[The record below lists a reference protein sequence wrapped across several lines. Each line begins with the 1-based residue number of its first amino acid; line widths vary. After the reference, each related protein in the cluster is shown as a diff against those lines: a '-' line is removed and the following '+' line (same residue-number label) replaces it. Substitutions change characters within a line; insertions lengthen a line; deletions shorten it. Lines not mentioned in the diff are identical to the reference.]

1 MLSSAPSTFS
11 AMQSSSGGRVFLD
24 MQARQARF
32 EGSLMTSL
40 AELRAIEEERV
51 AAERAQVIAEAD
63 GKRRAIEEAA
73 ARTKADAEAK
83 LAAERAEQIRI
94 AKEREDA
101 ERAARMHVEAA
112 EAAERARL
120 AAALEAERTAQE
132 LELKRQEVAKKRP
145 TWMIAVTMGAVL
157 AAGALTWFGIDR
169 YNQSEISRKEKDD
182 ALEAKR
188 KAQQEIEDSRARLVA
203 MESDLAALDKR
214 VGSAIDQV
222 VAATSAAERKTAKE
236 NLDRLRREEQELRRK
251 QQAEADRLAKI
262 KRNEKVIISE
272 ECKKNSLAKGC
283 M

>member
-1 MLSSAPSTFS
+1 
-11 AMQSSSGGRVFLD
+11 
-24 MQARQARF
+24 
-32 EGSLMTSL
+32 MTSL

-63 GKRRAIEEAA
+63 GKQRATEAA
-73 ARTKADAEAK
+73 AARIKADAEAK

-112 EAAERARL
+112 EAMERARL

-132 LELKRQEVAKKRP
+132 LDLKRQEVAKKRP

-169 YNQSEISRKEKDD
+169 YNEAEISRKNEE
-182 ALEAKR
+182 AANEAKR
-188 KAQQEIEDSRARLVA
+188 QAEHEMEESRARLVA
-203 MESDLAALDKR
+203 METDLAALDKR
-214 VGSAIDQV
+214 VGTAIDQV
-222 VAATSAAERKTAKE
+222 VAATSAAERKAAKD

-251 QQAEADRLAKI
+251 QQEEKDRLAKI
-262 KRNEKVIISE
+262 KRKEKVIISE
-272 ECKKNSLAKGC
+272 ECKRNSLAKGC